1 MSRYN
6 HEIHSNTS
14 FSNLGLENLS
24 EEENEDE
31 GKVSTRNEYI
41 KERDVDIVFVNDSAQ
56 NAKVDDSSFIPM
68 NTSHEDSNTSSRN
81 STLSSCNWIRR
92 SFEDLDIEA
101 VQTETMQIRK
111 RKDSKMQQ
119 PKHQQLERRKLT
131 SSTSVDFHNDI
142 SSKDVP
148 YGDTNADYDCVERS
162 RIVVGHV
169 IDDDSQRERVI
180 PKDIQRYPCQCPIEE
195 ILYCDSCCYTYP
207 DNIDYH
213 QSQITQ
219 KVT

>member
-1 MSRYN
+1 M
-6 HEIHSNTS
+6 
-14 FSNLGLENLS
+14 
-24 EEENEDE
+24 E
-31 GKVSTRNEYI
+31 GYI
-41 KERDVDIVFVNDSAQ
+41 GDVDADSVFVDDSTQ
-56 NAKVDDSSFIPM
+56 NAKVDDSSLIPM
-68 NTSHEDSNTSSRN
+68 NTSHDDSNTSSRN

-119 PKHQQLERRKLT
+119 PKQLERRKLT
-131 SSTSVDFHNDI
+131 SSTSVDFHNDV

-148 YGDTNADYDCVERS
+148 YADTNADEDCVECS

-195 ILYCDSCCYTYP
+195 ILYCDSCSYAYP

-213 QSQITQ
+213 QKEITP

>member
-1 MSRYN
+1 
-6 HEIHSNTS
+6 
-14 FSNLGLENLS
+14 
-24 EEENEDE
+24 
-31 GKVSTRNEYI
+31 
-41 KERDVDIVFVNDSAQ
+41 
-56 NAKVDDSSFIPM
+56 M
-68 NTSHEDSNTSSRN
+68 NTSHDDSNTSSRN

-119 PKHQQLERRKLT
+119 PKQLERRKLT
-131 SSTSVDFHNDI
+131 SSTSVDFHNDV

-148 YGDTNADYDCVERS
+148 YDDTNADEDCVECS

-180 PKDIQRYPCQCPIEE
+180 TRGIERYPCQCPIEE
-195 ILYCDSCCYTYP
+195 ILYCDSCSYAYP

-213 QSQITQ
+213 RREITQ

>member
-1 MSRYN
+1 MK
-6 HEIHSNTS
+6 
-14 FSNLGLENLS
+14 G
-24 EEENEDE
+24 
-31 GKVSTRNEYI
+31 YI
-41 KERDVDIVFVNDSAQ
+41 GDVDADSVF
-56 NAKVDDSSFIPM
+56 VDDSTENVKIDDPSLIPM
-68 NTSHEDSNTSSRN
+68 NTSHDDSNTSSRN

-119 PKHQQLERRKLT
+119 LQQPLERRKLT
-131 SSTSVDFHNDI
+131 SSTSVDFHNDV

-148 YGDTNADYDCVERS
+148 YGDTNADDDCVECS

-195 ILYCDSCCYTYP
+195 ILYCDSCSYAYP

-213 QSQITQ
+213 QKEITP

>member
-1 MSRYN
+1 
-6 HEIHSNTS
+6 
-14 FSNLGLENLS
+14 
-24 EEENEDE
+24 
-31 GKVSTRNEYI
+31 
-41 KERDVDIVFVNDSAQ
+41 
-56 NAKVDDSSFIPM
+56 M
-68 NTSHEDSNTSSRN
+68 NTSHDDSNTSSRN

-119 PKHQQLERRKLT
+119 LQQPLERRKLT
-131 SSTSVDFHNDI
+131 SSTSVDFHNDV

-148 YGDTNADYDCVERS
+148 YGDTNADDDCVECS

-195 ILYCDSCCYTYP
+195 ILYCDSCSYVYP

-213 QSQITQ
+213 QKEITPT
-219 KVT
+219 VTYTHIAKISFNGATLGKSKTLIFTFIS